1 MGYGADVAA
10 NGKEAL
16 QAVQRQ
22 TYDVVLMDVQMP
34 EMDGVEA
41 TTIIRDRLGDDRPW
55 IIALTA
61 NALQGDRER
70 YLGVGMDDYL
80 SKPIRVE
87 ELAQALSNCRWRG
100 VAKASLPAQND
111 ADDGYRAL

>member
-1 MGYGADVAA
+1 
-10 NGKEAL
+10 
-16 QAVQRQ
+16 
-22 TYDVVLMDVQMP
+22 MP

-41 TTIIRDRLGDDRPW
+41 TTIIRDRWGDARPW

-80 SKPIRVE
+80 SKPLKTE
-87 ELAQALSNCRWRG
+87 ELAKALSGCRPRVEPSAG
-100 VAKASLPAQND
+100 LPAQNE
-111 ADDGYRAL
+111 ADGSYRAL